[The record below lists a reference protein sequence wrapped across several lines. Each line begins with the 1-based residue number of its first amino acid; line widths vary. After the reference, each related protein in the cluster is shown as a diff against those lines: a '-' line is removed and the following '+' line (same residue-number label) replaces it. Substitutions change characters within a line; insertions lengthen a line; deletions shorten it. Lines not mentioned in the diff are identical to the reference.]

1 MVVRWFRGR
10 WVKNEGVRVKKEGEM
25 NLVIDWK
32 HALVKDFFSGIPI
45 NKYERIWEK
54 NDKRVDI
61 YLYFKR
67 WYGKI
72 IL

>member
-1 MVVRWFRGR
+1 
-10 WVKNEGVRVKKEGEM
+10 M
-25 NLVIDWK
+25 NLMIDWK

-61 YLYFKR
+61 YIYILKDDMIRLY
-67 WYGKI
+67 YNI
-72 IL
+72 

>member
-1 MVVRWFRGR
+1 M
-10 WVKNEGVRVKKEGEM
+10 KKESEM

-45 NKYERIWEK
+45 NKYEKK
-54 NDKRVDI
+54 NDKRIDI
-61 YLYFKR
+61 YSYFKR
-67 WYGKI
+67 LYGKI